1 MGRAWSL
8 LVAGAL
14 VVGACGGSGDDGAP
28 TSTATT
34 AVSPTTGGATTA
46 ASTSSTSSTATT
58 AGGPSTTV
66 APTTTAPPPPTLEQ
80 LLARGRLNI
89 AHAGGELEG
98 PDETIFTFRQ
108 ALANG
113 ADVLEMNVHLSAD
126 GQVVLHH
133 DPTVDAKTNGT
144 GPVVGKTGA
153 ELNALD
159 AAYWWV
165 PDVGVVHDRPEADYL
180 YRGVRTGAKPP
191 PPLASP
197 DDFGVPTLQQVVDA
211 FPDVVL
217 DVEIE
222 AEAGPAVVPALAE
235 LIEANKLQERVVVSS
250 FDDALIEQFRAL
262 LPEVATSPG
271 LQVMTGFYTNPGP
284 LPGYRILQVPPK
296 FGEVVVLTEA
306 FIAAAKA
313 NGLVLWVWPNDD
325 ALENQ
330 AAYEAFL
337 GQGLDGVINDRPSV
351 MAAVES

>member
-1 MGRAWSL
+1 M
-8 LVAGAL
+8 
-14 VVGACGGSGDDGAP
+14 
-28 TSTATT
+28 
-34 AVSPTTGGATTA
+34 
-46 ASTSSTSSTATT
+46 
-58 AGGPSTTV
+58 
-66 APTTTAPPPPTLEQ
+66 
-80 LLARGRLNI
+80 NI

-144 GPVVGKTGA
+144 GPVVGKTAA

-165 PDVGVVHDRPEADYL
+165 PDVGVVRDRPEADYL

-222 AEAGPAVVPALAE
+222 AEAGAAVVPVLAE
-235 LIEANKLQERVVVSS
+235 LIEANDLQDRVVVSS

-262 LPEVATSPG
+262 QPDGGHQPGAAGDDGLLHDPRPAARLPHPPGAAEV
-271 LQVMTGFYTNPGP
+271 
-284 LPGYRILQVPPK
+284 R
-296 FGEVVVLTEA
+296 
-306 FIAAAKA
+306 
-313 NGLVLWVWPNDD
+313 
-325 ALENQ
+325 
-330 AAYEAFL
+330 
-337 GQGLDGVINDRPSV
+337 
-351 MAAVES
+351 